1 MPFICGAGV
10 ARCAW
15 CAGAE
20 RCAPGQVTD
29 AGVAHMTALLQL
41 RTLVLDCCH
50 VTNGGVACLARLTAL
65 TRLDLSDNAVTSSAV
80 AALAPLSALT
90 ALNLFSTGVSDA
102 GPPPPPSVLIG
113 HVSSLLPY

>member
-1 MPFICGAGV
+1 
-10 ARCAW
+10 
-15 CAGAE
+15 
-20 RCAPGQVTD
+20 
-29 AGVAHMTALLQL
+29 MTALLQL

-102 GPPPPPSVLIG
+102 VAPPPP
-113 HVSSLLPY
+113 LPPY